1 LEEMSAD
8 ADCPPLG
15 FGFNDS
21 LGFSRQLKNRSLLTN
36 GLFAL
41 QTGLAQS
48 LNVIVAAHQISL
60 NAAKFDVQMSTL
72 ENSRISRLL
81 ESNASENHGNAF
93 FKTVFALTRSH
104 RQEPISGSNRCSIGS
119 SAVSRGWLEASGLNL
134 ADQRRNC

>member
-1 LEEMSAD
+1 M
-8 ADCPPLG
+8 
-15 FGFNDS
+15 
-21 LGFSRQLKNRSLLTN
+21 
-36 GLFAL
+36 
-41 QTGLAQS
+41 
-48 LNVIVAAHQISL
+48 VAAHQISL

-104 RQEPISGSNRCSIGS
+104 RQEPISGSNRWSIGS
-119 SAVSRGWLEASGLNL
+119 SVASRGCLEASGLNL